1 MKDYHAYLEP
11 ESVYHIYNRA
21 HGAEYLFLNDGNY
34 RFFLQGYRQYIS
46 PIADTFCYCLM
57 PNHFHLMLRIKS
69 RKEVTSFFESKDR
82 NIREASS
89 ENPANLEKLLSKQ
102 FSNWLNSY
110 AKAFNKQQQR
120 VGGLFMRPT
129 KRIKVKDHR
138 QFTKLIHYIHFNPVK
153 AGLCSSIEAWEFSS
167 YNSIL
172 SKSPS
177 IIDSGEVLEWFDGVQ
192 NFLHVHQ
199 YPPELTGIHEIES

>member
-1 MKDYHAYLEP
+1 MKDYHAYVEP

-57 PNHFHLMLRIKS
+57 PNHFHLML
-69 RKEVTSFFESKDR
+69 
-82 NIREASS
+82 
-89 ENPANLEKLLSKQ
+89 
-102 FSNWLNSY
+102 
-110 AKAFNKQQQR
+110 
-120 VGGLFMRPT
+120 
-129 KRIKVKDHR
+129 RIKVKDHR